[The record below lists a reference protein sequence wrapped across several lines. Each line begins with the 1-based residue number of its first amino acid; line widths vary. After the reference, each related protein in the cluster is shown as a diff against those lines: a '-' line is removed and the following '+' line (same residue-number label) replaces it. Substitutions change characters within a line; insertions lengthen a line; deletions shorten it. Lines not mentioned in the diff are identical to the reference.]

1 MKGPADIKQTEKRF
15 FLMVSDQSVQPAV
28 YELPLPPEISTSAE
42 IKGVKRL
49 LPESLL
55 IQNVLWFCRVRWLI
69 IIALAFYGILGL
81 FPRSIGY
88 LGIRPPGAWP
98 FVTAGILALSNL
110 TFLFFVRAMSSPV
123 RPIINLWGQIITDLV
138 VLTVVV
144 YFVGSMETNIAF
156 AYLFHIVLSCV
167 FLTRRQS
174 LIVTIMAICMFASC
188 ITLEYVLKILPT
200 MSIFALS
207 RHEQAASTILA
218 TLTVNFFF
226 TIGIWLVVWYLASHL
241 ASMVQQ
247 RDFEL
252 SEANRRLTAAQEERS
267 RHMLA
272 TTHQLKAPFAAIYS
286 NAQLL
291 LQGYCGDLPDEA
303 LKVTQ
308 RITSRSRRLTAEIQE
323 MLQLANLSSASQQSL
338 PETKIGLTELLLWC
352 KSQVEP
358 TAKERG
364 TVFKVDLKPAAVV
377 GNEDHFKMLFVN
389 LLSNAVIYSHENGQ
403 VYISCRPTT
412 DSGPVV
418 TIADHGIGI
427 PADKLPNIFEEH
439 YRTKEAVRHNKES
452 SGLGLAIV
460 RNVAEMYGIRVRVES
475 RPGFGTKFELTF
487 PAENKSLSSKK
498 EGETKWPIS

>member
-1 MKGPADIKQTEKRF
+1 
-15 FLMVSDQSVQPAV
+15 MVSDESVQPAV
-28 YELPLPPEISTSAE
+28 YELPLPRETSTGAE
-42 IKGVKRL
+42 IKGSERP

-55 IQNVLWFCRVRWLI
+55 IRNILWFCRVRWLI
-69 IIALAFYGILGL
+69 IIALALYGILGL
-81 FPRSIGY
+81 FPSSIAY

-98 FVTAGILALSNL
+98 FVTAGVLALSNL
-110 TFLFFVRAMSSPV
+110 TFLFFVRARSFPV
-123 RPIINLWGQIITDLV
+123 RTIFNLWGQIITDLV

-174 LIVTIMAICMFASC
+174 LLVTIMAICMFAGS
-188 ITLEYVLKILPT
+188 ITFEYVLKRLPS
-200 MSIFALS
+200 MSIFAVS
-207 RHEQAASTILA
+207 RHEQAASTVPA

-226 TIGIWLVVWYLASHL
+226 AIGIWLVVWYLASHL
-241 ASMVQQ
+241 SSMVRQ

-252 SEANRRLTAAQEERS
+252 SETNRRLKAAQEERS

-323 MLQLANLSSASQQSL
+323 MLQLANLSSDSQQSL

-358 TAKERG
+358 TAKERAI
-364 TVFKVDLKPAAVV
+364 VFKVDLKPAAIV
-377 GNEDHFKMLFVN
+377 GTEDHFKMLFVN

-403 VYISCRPTT
+403 VHISCRRGP

-418 TIADHGIGI
+418 TIADQGIGI
-427 PADKLPNIFEEH
+427 PANKLPHIFEEH

-460 RNVAEMYGIRVRVES
+460 KHVAEMYKIRIRVES
-475 RPGFGTKFELTF
+475 RPGFGTKFELIF
-487 PAENKSLSSKK
+487 PAVNESLNSMK